1 MILKKTCQLLALFVC
16 IRVTKGCTPKND
28 QNPRHFTATLGEDV
42 ILCCDFEYPEEK
54 PVPYVI
60 QWQKQG
66 IKIPIYI
73 WYDGYPPHAGDG
85 YEGRVSL
92 AEKASLNLT
101 NVHESDQGWY
111 ECKVYFLNRPPDSPK
126 NGTWVHLD
134 VHAPPHF
141 KMKPPDVVYVKV
153 GESVSLP
160 CEAEGTPPPNL
171 IWYKDNMPLEESRT
185 VQILPTELRINNL
198 RQTDIGD
205 YTCMARNKQGTVTAT
220 SKVIVAG
227 PATIVT
233 PPRNVTKLEGDRAEF
248 ICEAKALPSNVT
260 HRWFHNGVEISQL
273 SWLETRTSVRRDGTL
288 FISPTSAEDSG
299 KFTCEV
305 TNGIGTPDTASAYLS
320 VEYPARVTFS
330 PTIQYLPLGLSG
342 VIRCYVQASPP
353 FQFITWTKES
363 RQYDPNSFPGVVTL
377 NNGSLLFQRVTHE
390 DQGRYR
396 CTPYNIHG
404 TAGTSNIMDVL
415 VREPP
420 IYTLK
425 PKEIYQKPVDSEIR
439 LPCDGLGQPKPAIT
453 WRRADG
459 SKLPRDRAMIRGG
472 NLTIKGLKKE
482 DHGRYE
488 CVLENEI
495 ATLVTS
501 TLLLVERT
509 TPHAPTNVTVNTST
523 VAATLTWLPAY
534 DGGHEQTYVIWYR
547 LADQGDS
554 DWRTIRVYPDGAT
567 TFTVYNLQAD
577 TEYDFQVLSRNKLGD
592 GMFSPIIRAKT
603 KSSDSSTSG
612 SSSSISSS
620 EPIGNNFT
628 SPGENTSGNSVP
640 VPAEPSTPPKPVPGP
655 VRNVTVTKTLL
666 GVRITWN
673 PPADTVPVSH
683 YMIDYKNDPQWQHWG
698 PIKNVTHFEA
708 KLLQGGKYVFRIIA
722 HSFEGGAGTPSN
734 EVKLEIHGDLQD
746 RNRSKAITAGVVG
759 GILFFIAAIVLS
771 VCAVKICNK
780 RKRRKAEKAY
790 MMVTCPIADARNGG
804 HSHGGSPVPLKKIP
818 CQQRRKKAIEE
829 ACTID
834 TRKAEYQV

>member
-1 MILKKTCQLLALFVC
+1 MLYKIIF
-16 IRVTKGCTPKND
+16 GCTPKND

-42 ILCCDFEYPEEK
+42 ILCCEFEYPEEK

-171 IWYKDNMPLEESRT
+171 IWYKDNSPLEESRT

-227 PATIVT
+227 PASIVT

-248 ICEAKALPSNVT
+248 ICEAKALPTNVT

-305 TNGIGTPDTASAYLS
+305 TNGIGTPDTASAFLS

-363 RQYDPNSFPGVVTL
+363 RQYDPNSIPGVVTL
-377 NNGSLLFQRVTHE
+377 NNGSLLFQRVSHE

-420 IYTLK
+420 VYTLK
-425 PKEIYQKPVDSEIR
+425 PKEIYQKPVDSEIK
-439 LPCDGLGQPKPAIT
+439 LPCEGLGQPKPAIT

-472 NLTIKGLKKE
+472 NLTIRGLKKE

-577 TEYDFQVLSRNKLGD
+577 TEYDFQVLSRNQLGD

-603 KSSDSSTSG
+603 KFPP
-612 SSSSISSS
+612 
-620 EPIGNNFT
+620 EP
-628 SPGENTSGNSVP
+628 
-640 VPAEPSTPPKPVPGP
+640 PAPPKPAPGM

-673 PPADTVPVSH
+673 PPVDGVPVGH
-683 YMIDYKNDPQWQHWG
+683 YMIDYKNDAQWQHWG

-708 KLLQGGKYVFRIIA
+708 KLLQGGKYVFRILA
-722 HSFEGGAGTPSN
+722 YSNEGVASPPSN

-780 RKRRKAEKAY
+780 RKRRKAEKA
-790 MMVTCPIADARNGG
+790 
-804 HSHGGSPVPLKKIP
+804 
-818 CQQRRKKAIEE
+818 IEE

-834 TRKAEYQV
+834 TRKAEYQLHLKNEQLHHLNGWPDDNGLLINSEHQLDGKKAEDQLCPPPTQHFYSVQSLHK

>member
-1 MILKKTCQLLALFVC
+1 MANFGKVDDVKYFKNMFKDKDRPEAEIKDTIKISNKLFVDL
-16 IRVTKGCTPKND
+16 RRRLKFH
-28 QNPRHFTATLGEDV
+28 PRQSYVQDDPEHFTATIGEDV
-42 ILCCDFEYPEEK
+42 ILRCAFEFPENK

-92 AEKASLNLT
+92 AHQASLNLT

-141 KMKPPDVVYVKV
+141 KTKPPDVVYVKV

-171 IWYKDNMPLEESRT
+171 IWYKDNSPLEESRT
-185 VQILPTELRINNL
+185 VQILPTELKINNL

-205 YTCMARNKQGTVTAT
+205 YMCMARNREGTVTST

-227 PATIVT
+227 PASIVV
-233 PPRNVTKLEGDRAEF
+233 PPRNVTKLEGDKAEF
-248 ICEAKALPSNVT
+248 ICEAKALPTNVT

-273 SWLETRTSVRRDGTL
+273 SWLETRTVVRRDGTL

-305 TNGIGTPDTASAYLS
+305 TNGIGTPDTASAFLS
-320 VEYPARVTFS
+320 VEYANYFGKFNTKLSLLSTACLGAVPCYPSSDASASEYAKFCQQILSGMNQPITIVESQTTEFNGAIQNPARITYS

-342 VIRCYVQASPP
+342 VVRCYVQASPP
-353 FQFITWTKES
+353 FQFITWTKD
-363 RQYDPNSFPGVVTL
+363 RRPFDPNATPGVVTL
-377 NNGSLLFQRVTHE
+377 NNGSLLFQRVSHE
-390 DQGRYR
+390 HQGRYR

-404 TAGTSNIMDVL
+404 TAGTSNVMEVL

-420 IYTLK
+420 MYTLK
-425 PKEIYQKPVDSEIR
+425 PKEIYQKPVDSEIK
-439 LPCDGLGQPKPAIT
+439 LPCEGIGQPKPAIT
-453 WRRADG
+453 WRRVDG
-459 SKLPRDRAMIRGG
+459 SKLPRERALIRGG
-472 NLTIKGLKKE
+472 NLTIRGLKKE

-501 TLLLVERT
+501 TLLLVE
-509 TPHAPTNVTVNTST
+509 PI
-523 VAATLTWLPAY
+523 
-534 DGGHEQTYVIWYR
+534 DYV
-547 LADQGDS
+547 
-554 DWRTIRVYPDGAT
+554 
-567 TFTVYNLQAD
+567 
-577 TEYDFQVLSRNKLGD
+577 
-592 GMFSPIIRAKT
+592 
-603 KSSDSSTSG
+603 SSTIATELPSGG
-612 SSSSISSS
+612 SSSTVLGGDIS
-620 EPIGNNFT
+620 P
-628 SPGENTSGNSVP
+628 GNSVP
-640 VPAEPSTPPKPVPGP
+640 GSTPAPEPSTPAGPSPGT
-655 VRNVTVTKTLL
+655 VRNVTVTKTVL
-666 GVRITWN
+666 GVSIKWQ
-673 PPADTVPVSH
+673 PPADGVPISYYVVE
-683 YMIDYKNDPQWQHWG
+683 YKNDAQWLNWG
-698 PIKNVTHFEA
+698 NIKETHYDA
-708 KLLQGGKYVFRIIA
+708 KLLQGGKYAFRVLA
-722 HSFEGGAGTPSN
+722 YSNGSVPSAPSP
-734 EVKLEIHGDLQD
+734 EVLLEIHGDLQD

-771 VCAVKICNK
+771 VCAGFNFIQGVFKQFG
-780 RKRRKAEKAY
+780 EELL
-790 MMVTCPIADARNGG
+790 
-804 HSHGGSPVPLKKIP
+804 HS
-818 CQQRRKKAIEE
+818 
-829 ACTID
+829 
-834 TRKAEYQV
+834 

>member
-1 MILKKTCQLLALFVC
+1 MV
-16 IRVTKGCTPKND
+16 GCTPQKD
-28 QNPRHFTATLGEDV
+28 PSSPKRCTATLGEDV
-42 ILCCDFEYPEEK
+42 ILWCDFDYPENK

-66 IKIPIYI
+66 TKIPIYI

-92 AEKASLNLT
+92 AHQASLNLT

-111 ECKVYFLNRPPDSPK
+111 ECRVYFLNRPPDSPK
-126 NGTWVHLD
+126 NGTWIHLD

-141 KMKPPDVVYVKV
+141 KMKPLDVVYVKV

-171 IWYKDNMPLEESRT
+171 IWYKDNLPLEESRN

-227 PATIVT
+227 PASITT

-248 ICEAKALPSNVT
+248 ICEAKALPTNVT
-260 HRWFHNGVEISQL
+260 HKWFHNGVEISQL
-273 SWLETRTSVRRDGTL
+273 SWLETRTVVRRDGTL

-305 TNGIGTPDTASAYLS
+305 TNGIGTPDSASAFLS

-342 VIRCYVQASPP
+342 VIRCYEQSSPP

-363 RQYDPNSFPGVVTL
+363 RQFDPNAIPGVVTL
-377 NNGSLLFQRVTHE
+377 NNGSLLFQRVSHE
-390 DQGRYR
+390 NQGRYR
-396 CTPYNIHG
+396 CTPYNVHG
-404 TAGTSNIMDVL
+404 TAGTSNVMDVL

-420 IYTLK
+420 MYTMK
-425 PKEIYQKPVDSEIR
+425 PKEIYQKPVDSEIKM
-439 LPCDGLGQPKPAIT
+439 PCEGIGQPKPAIT

-459 SKLPRDRAMIRGG
+459 TKLPRERALIRGG
-472 NLTIKGLKKE
+472 NLTIRGLKKE

-603 KSSDSSTSG
+603 KSADYVGGSASSTTE
-612 SSSSISSS
+612 SSSSTVT
-620 EPIGNNFT
+620 PITEKPSN
-628 SPGENTSGNSVP
+628 NSVAAVTKEVAP
-640 VPAEPSTPPKPVPGP
+640 PPSPAGPIPAPP
-655 VRNVTVTKTLL
+655 RNITVTKTLV

-673 PPADTVPVSH
+673 VPTDNIPISH
-683 YMIDYKNDPQWQHWG
+683 YTIDYKNDVQWQHWG
-698 PIKNVTHFEA
+698 PINATIWEA
-708 KLLQGGKYVFRIIA
+708 KLIQGGKYVFRVIA
-722 HSFEGGAGTPSN
+722 HSTANVSSPASPEI
-734 EVKLEIHGDLQD
+734 KLEIQGDLQD

-780 RKRRKAEKAY
+780 RKRRKAEKVY
-790 MMVTCPIADARNGG
+790 MMVTCPIADTRNGG
-804 HSHGGSPVPLKKIP
+804 HSHGGSPVPLKK
-818 CQQRRKKAIEE
+818 RKKAGETFLNESTADVRQAAIEE
-829 ACTID
+829 TCTID

>member
-1 MILKKTCQLLALFVC
+1 
-16 IRVTKGCTPKND
+16 P
-28 QNPRHFTATLGEDV
+28 
-42 ILCCDFEYPEEK
+42 
-54 PVPYVI
+54 
-60 QWQKQG
+60 
-66 IKIPIYI
+66 
-73 WYDGYPPHAGDG
+73 
-85 YEGRVSL
+85 
-92 AEKASLNLT
+92 AS
-101 NVHESDQGWY
+101 
-111 ECKVYFLNRPPDSPK
+111 
-126 NGTWVHLD
+126 
-134 VHAPPHF
+134 
-141 KMKPPDVVYVKV
+141 
-153 GESVSLP
+153 
-160 CEAEGTPPPNL
+160 
-171 IWYKDNMPLEESRT
+171 
-185 VQILPTELRINNL
+185 
-198 RQTDIGD
+198 
-205 YTCMARNKQGTVTAT
+205 
-220 SKVIVAG
+220 
-227 PATIVT
+227 IVT

-248 ICEAKALPSNVT
+248 ICEAKALPTNVT

-305 TNGIGTPDTASAYLS
+305 TNGIGTPDTASAFLS

-363 RQYDPNSFPGVVTL
+363 RQYDPNSIPGVVTL
-377 NNGSLLFQRVTHE
+377 NNGSLLFQRVSHE

-453 WRRADG
+453 WRKADG

-603 KSSDSSTSG
+603 KFSP
-612 SSSSISSS
+612 
-620 EPIGNNFT
+620 EPPT
-628 SPGENTSGNSVP
+628 
-640 VPAEPSTPPKPVPGP
+640 PAKPVPGP

-673 PPADTVPVSH
+673 PPIDGVPISH
-683 YMIDYKNDPQWQHWG
+683 YMIDYKNDVQWQHWG
-698 PIKNVTHFEA
+698 PIKNVTHYEA
-708 KLLQGGKYVFRIIA
+708 KLLQGGKYVFRILA
-722 HSFEGGAGTPSN
+722 YSNEGVASPSSN

-790 MMVTCPIADARNGG
+790 MMVTCPIADTRNGG
-804 HSHGGSPVPLKKIP
+804 HSHGGSPVPLKNPVIKIYSYS
-818 CQQRRKKAIEE
+818 KHLTSHEE
-829 ACTID
+829 GRISSITLQNI
-834 TRKAEYQV
+834 

>member
-1 MILKKTCQLLALFVC
+1 MFLKKTCQLLAIFVC
-16 IRVTKGCTPKND
+16 LWAINKGFD
-28 QNPRHFTATLGEDV
+28 QEDPEHVSAVLGEDV
-42 ILCCDFEYPEEK
+42 TLKCELKYPEEK

-92 AEKASLNLT
+92 ANEASLNLT
-101 NVHESDQGWY
+101 NVRESDQGWY

-126 NGTWVHLD
+126 NGTWMHLS

-141 KMKPPDVVYVKV
+141 KTKPLDVVYVKV

-160 CEAEGTPPPNL
+160 CEAGGTPPPAL
-171 IWYKDNMPLEESRT
+171 IWYKDNLPLEESRT
-185 VQILPTELRINNL
+185 VQILPTELRISNL

-205 YTCMARNKQGTVTAT
+205 YTCMARNREGTVTT
-220 SKVIVAG
+220 TTKVIVAG
-227 PATIVT
+227 PATIVL

-248 ICEAKALPSNVT
+248 ICEAKALPTNVT

-273 SWLETRTSVRRDGTL
+273 SWLETRTTARGDGTL
-288 FISPTSAEDSG
+288 FIAPTSAEDSG
-299 KFTCEV
+299 KLTCEV

-320 VEYPARVTFS
+320 VEYPARVTYS

-342 VIRCYVQASPP
+342 VVRCYVQASPP
-353 FQFITWTKES
+353 FQFITWTKD
-363 RQYDPNSFPGVVTL
+363 RRPFDPNATPGVVTL
-377 NNGSLLFQRVTHE
+377 NNGSLLFQRVTHKH
-390 DQGRYR
+390 QGRYR

-404 TAGTSNIMDVL
+404 TAGTSNVMEVL

-420 IYTLK
+420 MYTMK
-425 PKEIYQKPVDSEIR
+425 PKEMYQKPVDSEIK
-439 LPCDGLGQPKPAIT
+439 LPCEGIGQPKPAIT

-459 SKLPRDRAMIRGG
+459 SKLPRERAMIRGG
-472 NLTIKGLKKE
+472 NLTIRGLKKE

-603 KSSDSSTSG
+603 KSADYVG
-612 SSSSISSS
+612 GSISST
-620 EPIGNNFT
+620 ETVGVTFT
-628 SPGENTSGNSVP
+628 SIGEKSSGNSGP
-640 VPAEPSTPPKPVPGP
+640 VTTEAPTPAGPTPGM
-655 VRNVTVTKTLL
+655 VRNVTVTKTTL

-673 PPADTVPVSH
+673 PPADGVPVSH
-683 YMIDYKNDPQWQHWG
+683 YIIEYKHDIQWQRWG
-698 PIKNVTHFEA
+698 PIKDVTFYEA
-708 KLLQGGKYVFRIIA
+708 KLQQGGKYSFRILA
-722 HSFEGGAGTPSN
+722 YSDAGVASAPSP

-804 HSHGGSPVPLKKIP
+804 HSHGGSPVPLKKYKESRISSITLLNF
-818 CQQRRKKAIEE
+818 RRILH
-829 ACTID
+829 
-834 TRKAEYQV
+834 RLSPF

>member
-1 MILKKTCQLLALFVC
+1 
-16 IRVTKGCTPKND
+16 P
-28 QNPRHFTATLGEDV
+28 
-42 ILCCDFEYPEEK
+42 
-54 PVPYVI
+54 
-60 QWQKQG
+60 
-66 IKIPIYI
+66 
-73 WYDGYPPHAGDG
+73 
-85 YEGRVSL
+85 
-92 AEKASLNLT
+92 AS
-101 NVHESDQGWY
+101 
-111 ECKVYFLNRPPDSPK
+111 
-126 NGTWVHLD
+126 
-134 VHAPPHF
+134 
-141 KMKPPDVVYVKV
+141 
-153 GESVSLP
+153 
-160 CEAEGTPPPNL
+160 
-171 IWYKDNMPLEESRT
+171 
-185 VQILPTELRINNL
+185 
-198 RQTDIGD
+198 
-205 YTCMARNKQGTVTAT
+205 
-220 SKVIVAG
+220 
-227 PATIVT
+227 IVT

-248 ICEAKALPSNVT
+248 ICEAKALPTNVT

-305 TNGIGTPDTASAYLS
+305 TNGIGTPDTASAFLS

-363 RQYDPNSFPGVVTL
+363 RQYDPNSIPGVVTL
-377 NNGSLLFQRVTHE
+377 NNGSLLFQRVSHE

-453 WRRADG
+453 WRKADG

-603 KSSDSSTSG
+603 KFSP
-612 SSSSISSS
+612 
-620 EPIGNNFT
+620 EPPT
-628 SPGENTSGNSVP
+628 
-640 VPAEPSTPPKPVPGP
+640 PAKPVPGP

-673 PPADTVPVSH
+673 PPIDGVPISH
-683 YMIDYKNDPQWQHWG
+683 YMIDYKNDVQWQHWG
-698 PIKNVTHFEA
+698 PIKNVTHYEA
-708 KLLQGGKYVFRIIA
+708 KLLQGGKYVFRILA
-722 HSFEGGAGTPSN
+722 YSNEGVASPSSN

-780 RKRRKAEKAY
+780 RKRRKAEKVYSDFLYCPHCNEHILQSNLTFQFLSCQVYCFNDFLFIYPELRTAY
-790 MMVTCPIADARNGG
+790 MMVTCPIADTRNGG
-804 HSHGGSPVPLKKIP
+804 HSHGGSPVPLKKH
-818 CQQRRKKAIEE
+818 EE
-829 ACTID
+829 GRISSITLQNI
-834 TRKAEYQV
+834 

>member
-171 IWYKDNMPLEESRT
+171 IWYKVS
-185 VQILPTELRINNL
+185 
-198 RQTDIGD
+198 
-205 YTCMARNKQGTVTAT
+205 
-220 SKVIVAG
+220 

-363 RQYDPNSFPGVVTL
+363 RQYDPNSIPGVVTL

-603 KSSDSSTSG
+603 K
-612 SSSSISSS
+612 
-620 EPIGNNFT
+620 F
-628 SPGENTSGNSVP
+628 
-640 VPAEPSTPPKPVPGP
+640 PAEPPTPPKPAPGP

-722 HSFEGGAGTPSN
+722 YSNEGVAGTPSN
-734 EVKLEIHGDLQD
+734 EVKLEIH
-746 RNRSKAITAGVVG
+746 
-759 GILFFIAAIVLS
+759 
-771 VCAVKICNK
+771 
-780 RKRRKAEKAY
+780 AY

-804 HSHGGSPVPLKKIP
+804 HSHGGSPVPLKNN
-818 CQQRRKKAIEE
+818 
-829 ACTID
+829 
-834 TRKAEYQV
+834 

>member
-1 MILKKTCQLLALFVC
+1 
-16 IRVTKGCTPKND
+16 P
-28 QNPRHFTATLGEDV
+28 
-42 ILCCDFEYPEEK
+42 
-54 PVPYVI
+54 
-60 QWQKQG
+60 
-66 IKIPIYI
+66 
-73 WYDGYPPHAGDG
+73 
-85 YEGRVSL
+85 
-92 AEKASLNLT
+92 AS
-101 NVHESDQGWY
+101 
-111 ECKVYFLNRPPDSPK
+111 
-126 NGTWVHLD
+126 
-134 VHAPPHF
+134 
-141 KMKPPDVVYVKV
+141 
-153 GESVSLP
+153 
-160 CEAEGTPPPNL
+160 
-171 IWYKDNMPLEESRT
+171 
-185 VQILPTELRINNL
+185 
-198 RQTDIGD
+198 
-205 YTCMARNKQGTVTAT
+205 
-220 SKVIVAG
+220 
-227 PATIVT
+227 IVT

-248 ICEAKALPSNVT
+248 ICEAKALPTNVT

-305 TNGIGTPDTASAYLS
+305 TNGIGTPDTASAFLS

-363 RQYDPNSFPGVVTL
+363 RQYDPNSIPGVVTL
-377 NNGSLLFQRVTHE
+377 NNGSLLFQRVSHE

-453 WRRADG
+453 WRKADG

-603 KSSDSSTSG
+603 KFSP
-612 SSSSISSS
+612 
-620 EPIGNNFT
+620 EPPT
-628 SPGENTSGNSVP
+628 
-640 VPAEPSTPPKPVPGP
+640 PAKPVPGP

-673 PPADTVPVSH
+673 PPIDGVPISH
-683 YMIDYKNDPQWQHWG
+683 YMIDYKNDVQWQHWG
-698 PIKNVTHFEA
+698 PIKNVTHYEA
-708 KLLQGGKYVFRIIA
+708 KLLQGGKYVFRILA
-722 HSFEGGAGTPSN
+722 YSNEGVASPSSN

-790 MMVTCPIADARNGG
+790 MMVTCPIADTRNGG
-804 HSHGGSPVPLKKIP
+804 HSHGGSPVPLKKH
-818 CQQRRKKAIEE
+818 EE
-829 ACTID
+829 GRISSITLQNI
-834 TRKAEYQV
+834 

>member
-1 MILKKTCQLLALFVC
+1 MILKKTCQLLALFAC
-16 IRVTKGCTPKND
+16 LWAIIKGYVQDDPE
-28 QNPRHFTATLGEDV
+28 HFTATIGEDV
-42 ILCCDFEYPEEK
+42 ILRCAFEFPENK

-92 AEKASLNLT
+92 AHQASLNLT

-141 KMKPPDVVYVKV
+141 KTKPPDVVYVKV

-171 IWYKDNMPLEESRT
+171 IWYKDNSPLEESRT
-185 VQILPTELRINNL
+185 VQILPTELKINNL

-205 YTCMARNKQGTVTAT
+205 YMCMARNREGTVTST

-227 PATIVT
+227 PASIVV
-233 PPRNVTKLEGDRAEF
+233 PPRNVTKLEGDKAEF
-248 ICEAKALPSNVT
+248 ICEAKALPTNVT

-273 SWLETRTSVRRDGTL
+273 SWLETRTVVRRDGTL

-305 TNGIGTPDTASAYLS
+305 TNGIGTPDTASAFLS
-320 VEYPARVTFS
+320 VEYPARITYS

-342 VIRCYVQASPP
+342 VVRCYVQASPP
-353 FQFITWTKES
+353 FQFITWTKD
-363 RQYDPNSFPGVVTL
+363 RRPFDPNATPGVVTL
-377 NNGSLLFQRVTHE
+377 NNGSLLFQRVSHE
-390 DQGRYR
+390 HQGRYR

-404 TAGTSNIMDVL
+404 TAGTSNVMEVL

-420 IYTLK
+420 MYTLK
-425 PKEIYQKPVDSEIR
+425 PKEIYQKPVDSEIK
-439 LPCDGLGQPKPAIT
+439 LPCEGIGQPKPAIT
-453 WRRADG
+453 WRRVDG
-459 SKLPRDRAMIRGG
+459 SKLPRERALIRGG
-472 NLTIKGLKKE
+472 NLTIRGLKKE

-603 KSSDSSTSG
+603 KSIDYVSSTIATELPSGG
-612 SSSSISSS
+612 SSSTVLGGDIS
-620 EPIGNNFT
+620 P
-628 SPGENTSGNSVP
+628 GNSVP
-640 VPAEPSTPPKPVPGP
+640 GSTPAPEPSTPAGPSPGT
-655 VRNVTVTKTLL
+655 VRNVTVTKTVL
-666 GVRITWN
+666 GVSIKWQ
-673 PPADTVPVSH
+673 PPADGVPISYYVVE
-683 YMIDYKNDPQWQHWG
+683 YKNDAQWLNWG
-698 PIKNVTHFEA
+698 NIKETHYDA
-708 KLLQGGKYVFRIIA
+708 KLLQGGKYAFRVLA
-722 HSFEGGAGTPSN
+722 YSNGSVPSAPSP
-734 EVKLEIHGDLQD
+734 EVLLEIHGDLQD

-790 MMVTCPIADARNGG
+790 MMVACPTMADARNGG
-804 HSHGGSPVPLKKIP
+804 HSHGGSPVPLKKY
-818 CQQRRKKAIEE
+818 KKSRISSI
-829 ACTID
+829 TIQNF
-834 TRKAEYQV
+834 RVICRQ

>member
-1 MILKKTCQLLALFVC
+1 MGFTQE
-16 IRVTKGCTPKND
+16 GP
-28 QNPRHFTATLGEDV
+28 QHFTANLGEDV
-42 ILCCDFEYPEEK
+42 ILHCALEFPENK

-73 WYDGYPPHAGDG
+73 WYDGYPPHSGDG

-92 AEKASLNLT
+92 YELASLNLT
-101 NVHESDQGWY
+101 NVQESDQGWY

-134 VHAPPHF
+134 VHAQPHF
-141 KMKPPDVVYVKV
+141 KTKPPDVVYVKV

-160 CEAEGTPPPNL
+160 CEAAGTPPPAL
-171 IWYKDNMPLEESRT
+171 IWYKDSSPLEESRT
-185 VQILPTELRINNL
+185 VQILPTELRISNL

-205 YTCMARNKQGTVTAT
+205 YMCLAKNRIGNVTST

-227 PATIVT
+227 PASIVV

-273 SWLETRTSVRRDGTL
+273 SWLETRTVVRRDGTL

-305 TNGIGTPDTASAYLS
+305 TNGIGAPVTASAYLS
-320 VEYPARVTFS
+320 VEYPARVTYS
-330 PTIQYLPLGLSG
+330 PTTQYLPEGLSG
-342 VIRCYVQASPP
+342 VVRCYVQASPP
-353 FQFITWTKES
+353 FQFITWTKD
-363 RQYDPNSFPGVVTL
+363 RRPFDPNATPGVVTL
-377 NNGSLLFQRVTHE
+377 NNGSLLFQRITHE
-390 DQGRYR
+390 HQGRYR

-404 TAGTSNIMDVL
+404 TAGTSNVMEVL

-420 IYTLK
+420 TYTMK
-425 PKEIYQKPVDSEIR
+425 PKEIYQKPVDSEIK
-439 LPCDGLGQPKPAIT
+439 LPCDGIGQPKPAIT

-459 SKLPRDRAMIRGG
+459 TKLPRERALIRGG
-472 NLTIKGLKKE
+472 NLTIRGLKKE

-603 KSSDSSTSG
+603 KSND
-612 SSSSISSS
+612 
-620 EPIGNNFT
+620 N
-628 SPGENTSGNSVP
+628 VP
-640 VPAEPSTPPKPVPGP
+640 LPPAEPSDVITITATPEPSNGSGSVPTEPPTPAGPTPGP
-655 VRNVTVTKTLL
+655 VRNVTVIKTTL

-673 PPADTVPVSH
+673 PPADSIPISH
-683 YMIDYKNDPQWQHWG
+683 YIIDYKNDVQWQHWG
-698 PIKNVTHFEA
+698 PIKDATNYEA
-708 KLLQGGKYVFRIIA
+708 KLQQGGKYKFRIIA
-722 HSFEGGAGTPSN
+722 YSTANVPSTPSQ
-734 EVKLEIHGDLQD
+734 EVNLEIHGDLQD

-804 HSHGGSPVPLKKIP
+804 HSHGGSPVPLKK
-818 CQQRRKKAIEE
+818 
-829 ACTID
+829 
-834 TRKAEYQV
+834 